1 MRRSAGFV
9 TRRNIQCEACE
20 NQHMNAAAPPGTP
33 TTPVHTLTRRAVL
46 LFGVMALVWGIPY
59 LFIRVAV
66 DEMAPSVLVFGRT
79 GIAALILVPIALTRT
94 DYRAVLARWPWVVA
108 FAVIEMGI
116 PWVLLGT
123 AEKQIPSS
131 LAGLLVAGVPL
142 VATVLAVGTGGRDR
156 IGRTGI
162 VGLLVGLVGVAAVV
176 GVNLDTSNVPALL
189 AMAVVVAGYATGPA
203 IMSRRLGGLSTISVM
218 ALSLSLCAL
227 VYAPIAF
234 EQRPAVIPSPAALG
248 AVLILAVVCTA
259 SAFLLFWAL
268 IDQVGPVRATVVTYL
283 NPAVAALLG
292 VGVLSETFTPV
303 MGLGFALVILG
314 SVLATRPPE
323 AGNPW
328 PLRRSRS
335 QSTVEQTEVPA

>member
-1 MRRSAGFV
+1 MK
-9 TRRNIQCEACE
+9 
-20 NQHMNAAAPPGTP
+20 AAAPPATP
-33 TTPVHTLTRRAVL
+33 TTPVHVLTRRAIL

-79 GIAALILVPIALTRT
+79 GIAALILVPIALART

-108 FAVIEMGI
+108 FAVVEMGI

-123 AEKQIPSS
+123 AEEQIPSS

-176 GVNLDTSNVPALL
+176 GVNLGTSSEPALL
-189 AMAVVVAGYATGPA
+189 AMAVVVVGYATGPA
-203 IMSRRLGGLSTISVM
+203 IMARRLGGLSTISVM

-234 EQRPAVIPSPAALG
+234 VQRPAAVPSPAALG
-248 AVLILAVVCTA
+248 SVLILAVVCTA

-292 VGVLSETFTPV
+292 AAVLGETFTPV
-303 MGLGFALVILG
+303 MGAGFGLVIIG
-314 SVLATRPPE
+314 SVLATRP
-323 AGNPW
+323 AGAGIPRR
-328 PLRRSRS
+328 LRRSLAES
-335 QSTVEQTEVPA
+335 AAEQPEITT

>member
-1 MRRSAGFV
+1 MK
-9 TRRNIQCEACE
+9 
-20 NQHMNAAAPPGTP
+20 AAAPPAIPPTP
-33 TTPVHTLTRRAVL
+33 AHVLTRRAIL
-46 LFGVMALVWGIPY
+46 LFGIMAVVWGIPY

-66 DEMAPSVLVFGRT
+66 DEMAPSVLVFART

-94 DYRAVLARWPWVVA
+94 DYRAVLARWRWVVA

-189 AMAVVVAGYATGPA
+189 AMAVVVVGYATGPA

-227 VYAPIAF
+227 FYAPIAF
-234 EQRPAVIPSPAALG
+234 VQRPAVIPSPAALA
-248 AVLILAVVCTA
+248 AVLVLAVVCTA

-314 SVLATRPPE
+314 SVLATRPTG
-323 AGNPW
+323 ARSPW
-328 PLRRSRS
+328 PLSRSRS
-335 QSTVEQTEVPA
+335 RAAAEQTEAPA